1 MSRGIN
7 LVVLIGNLGADP
19 EIRYTSDGQAIANIS
34 LATSSAW
41 KDKESGNFNEK
52 TEWHR
57 VVFFGRLAE
66 IANEFLKKG
75 SKVYVQG
82 RIQTRKWQDKNGIER
97 YTTEIIANEMQIL
110 DRRNE
115 RGSEEFNQDIPSA
128 STTKIETQEIAQSK
142 EAPSNET
149 FDDDIPF

>member
-1 MSRGIN
+1 MRSYFMSRGVNTAI
-7 LVVLIGNLGADP
+7 LIGNLGSDP
-19 EIRYTSDGQAIANIS
+19 EIRYTSDGNAVTNIS
-34 LATSSAW
+34 LATSTAW
-41 KDKESGNFNEK
+41 KNKETGDLNEK

-82 RIQTRKWQDKNGIER
+82 RIQTRKWQDKNGVDR

-110 DRRNE
+110 DRRNGE
-115 RGSEEFNQDIPSA
+115 REETELTHQKNSN
-128 STTKIETQEIAQSK
+128 TNQEIPIT
-142 EAPSNET
+142 EPEVFN
-149 FDDDIPF
+149 DDIPF

>member
-7 LVVLIGNLGADP
+7 VVILIGNLGVDP
-19 EIRYTSDGQAIANIS
+19 EIRYTSDGSAVTNIS
-34 LATSSAW
+34 LATTSAW
-41 KDKESGNFNEK
+41 KDRDSGNLNEK

-57 VVFFGRLAE
+57 IVFFGRLAE

-75 SKVYVQG
+75 SKIYVQG
-82 RIQTRKWQDKNGIER
+82 RIQTRKWQDKNGTDR

-110 DRRNE
+110 DRRNGKNE
-115 RGSEEFNQDIPSA
+115 EDLTDQEPSIKSESQQEQGTP
-128 STTKIETQEIAQSK
+128 TQS
-142 EAPSNET
+142 SET